1 MKFLGAP
8 YPIVKNPLGFLR
20 TQNGTKQ
27 ITADLL
33 VLLLTNPGER
43 VMLLDYGTPLARFVF
58 EPNDSFNNAELVAA
72 ISDAIAL
79 WEPRVVIQNIEL
91 NNNVDLNTLNRDD
104 PQENLENI
112 LSVKIE
118 FAEFEDIQKVSELV
132 LDIPLGETT

>member
-27 ITADLL
+27 ITSDLL

-79 WEPRVVIQNIEL
+79 WEPRVVIQNIKL
-91 NNNVDLNTLNRDD
+91 NNNVDLNDLNKDD

>member
-8 YPIVKNPLGFLR
+8 YPVVKNALGLLR

-33 VLLLTNPGER
+33 ALLLTNPGER
-43 VMLLDYGTPLARFVF
+43 VMLLDYGTPLAKFVF
-58 EPNDSFNNAELVAA
+58 EPNDSFNNAELQT
-72 ISDAIAL
+72 AIASAIAI

-91 NNNVDLNTLNRDD
+91 NNNENT
-104 PQENLENI
+104 

-118 FAEFEDIQKVSELV
+118 FAEFEDIKKVSELV
-132 LDIPLGETT
+132 LDIPLGET